1 MRKLTLLFIALL
13 FSVNLLADEI
23 TFTASVPETVIV
35 GQQFK
40 LEYTVTTQKVKDFRV
55 PAIKGFDILM
65 GPNSRVFD
73 NQQWYNGKVT
83 RTTGITYTYV
93 LLATA
98 EGSFLIP
105 GATII
110 ADGEQMLS
118 NSVTVKVLP
127 QDKTESSASTSA
139 TSISDQDLFVTA
151 TASKTTLYEQEAF
164 LLTFKLY
171 TLVNASFENVKLPD
185 FQGFHSQEVELP
197 QNHRWELEH
206 YKGRNYNSTVYRQFI
221 LFPQHSGQLTIDP
234 VRFDAS
240 IRKVVQS
247 VDPFD
252 AFFNGGQNYVDVK
265 KTILS
270 PKLTIDVKEL
280 PFGKPAGF
288 SGGVGDFN
296 ITSSVNNTNIKTN
309 DAITLKAVISG
320 TGNLRLISTPE
331 LTFPSDFEV
340 FDPKVD
346 NNIRLTT
353 NGHTGNKTIEYLVIP
368 RHAGTYKIPALTFSY
383 FDLKSKAY
391 KTLTTEEYTINVEKG
406 EGHSEQVISNFTNKE
421 DVKILGE
428 DIRFI
433 NLNNVTLHTKGQ
445 FFFGSMAYWLFYLIP
460 GLAFI
465 IFCIVYRKQAAENAN
480 VVKMRTKKANKVATK
495 RLKLAGTLLAEGKKE
510 LFYDE
515 VLKALWG
522 YISDKL
528 NIPVSTLT
536 KDNIEDKLKE
546 RGVDDALIKVFLD
559 TLNECEFA
567 RFAPAADNQAMDN
580 VYSSALEVI
589 GKMENIIRIK

>member
-1 MRKLTLLFIALL
+1 V
-13 FSVNLLADEI
+13 VN
-23 TFTASVPETVIV
+23 
-35 GQQFK
+35 
-40 LEYTVTTQKVKDFRV
+40 
-55 PAIKGFDILM
+55 
-65 GPNSRVFD
+65 N
-73 NQQWYNGKVT
+73 
-83 RTTGITYTYV
+83 
-93 LLATA
+93 
-98 EGSFLIP
+98 
-105 GATII
+105 
-110 ADGEQMLS
+110 
-118 NSVTVKVLP
+118 
-127 QDKTESSASTSA
+127 
-139 TSISDQDLFVTA
+139 
-151 TASKTTLYEQEAF
+151 
-164 LLTFKLY
+164 
-171 TLVNASFENVKLPD
+171 NVSLGNIKLPD

-288 SGGVGDFN
+288 SGGVGDFT
-296 ITSSVNNTNIKTN
+296 ITASVNNTNIKTN
-309 DAITLKAVISG
+309 DAVTLKVVISG
-320 TGNLRLISTPE
+320 TGNLRLMSTPE

-340 FDPKVD
+340 YDPKVD

-353 NGHTGNKTIEYLVIP
+353 NGHTGNKTIEYLAIP
-368 RHAGTYKIPALTFSY
+368 RHAGTYKIPALAFSY

-391 KTLTTEEYTINVEKG
+391 KTVTTEAYTINVEKG
-406 EGHSEQVISNFTNKE
+406 EGNSEQVISNFTNKE
-421 DVKILGE
+421 DLKILGE

-433 NLNNVTLHTKGQ
+433 NLNDVTLHPKGQ

-465 IFCIVYRKQAAENAN
+465 VFCIVYRKQAAENAN

-495 RLKLAGTLLAEGKKE
+495 RLKLAGTLLAEGKKA

-528 NIPVSTLT
+528 SIPISTLT

-546 RGVDDALIKVFLD
+546 REVDEALINVFLD

-580 VYSSALEVI
+580 VYASALEVI
-589 GKMENIIRIK
+589 GKMENSIRIK

>member
-1 MRKLTLLFIALL
+1 
-13 FSVNLLADEI
+13 
-23 TFTASVPETVIV
+23 
-35 GQQFK
+35 
-40 LEYTVTTQKVKDFRV
+40 
-55 PAIKGFDILM
+55 AIKGFDILM

-118 NSVTVKVLP
+118 NSITVKVLP

-296 ITSSVNNTNIKTN
+296 ITS
-309 DAITLKAVISG
+309 
-320 TGNLRLISTPE
+320 
-331 LTFPSDFEV
+331 
-340 FDPKVD
+340 
-346 NNIRLTT
+346 
-353 NGHTGNKTIEYLVIP
+353 
-368 RHAGTYKIPALTFSY
+368 
-383 FDLKSKAY
+383 
-391 KTLTTEEYTINVEKG
+391 
-406 EGHSEQVISNFTNKE
+406 
-421 DVKILGE
+421 
-428 DIRFI
+428 
-433 NLNNVTLHTKGQ
+433 
-445 FFFGSMAYWLFYLIP
+445 
-460 GLAFI
+460 
-465 IFCIVYRKQAAENAN
+465 
-480 VVKMRTKKANKVATK
+480 
-495 RLKLAGTLLAEGKKE
+495 
-510 LFYDE
+510 
-515 VLKALWG
+515 
-522 YISDKL
+522 
-528 NIPVSTLT
+528 
-536 KDNIEDKLKE
+536 
-546 RGVDDALIKVFLD
+546 
-559 TLNECEFA
+559 
-567 RFAPAADNQAMDN
+567 
-580 VYSSALEVI
+580 
-589 GKMENIIRIK
+589 